1 MRGLFAKML
10 LPLGMFLL
18 WLLLNESL
26 SWGQVALGAVLALWL
41 GWASTRLRPLKA
53 EPRRFHLLPGLF
65 CRVLVDIIRSNWA
78 VTQLIWRPHA
88 AMSPGFMRIP
98 LSLRDPHGQAM
109 LVCILTYTP
118 GTVVVDI
125 SRDNELTLHV
135 LDLQNEDEWVA
146 LVKGRY
152 ERTLMEVFE

>member
-1 MRGLFAKML
+1 
-10 LPLGMFLL
+10 
-18 WLLLNESL
+18 
-26 SWGQVALGAVLALWL
+26 
-41 GWASTRLRPLKA
+41 
-53 EPRRFHLLPGLF
+53 
-65 CRVLVDIIRSNWA
+65 
-78 VTQLIWRPHA
+78 
-88 AMSPGFMRIP
+88 MSPGFMRIP
-98 LSLRDPHGQAM
+98 LTLRDPHGQAM

-125 SRDNELTLHV
+125 SSDNALTLHV